1 MTIQPQG
8 SDKVEWARYTTE
20 DIGYFGFDTKDY
32 YGPAELRMLVQ
43 HETDPGVYEPERKAR
58 IKLERAL
65 TPTPRML
72 TEAEKR
78 IDGAHISS
86 GHNQV
91 EQILDNTSM
100 LIDADGIVLPE
111 VTIREKRRYIDYFT
125 FHAFDVKKDV
135 ELELDL
141 GEYPTDVLGYLLD
154 KGYSGYYDPD
164 AATGASGSMSAMSGD
179 FFLDGIP
186 VFWYIHDD
194 TKCLYQGEY
203 EQPWLLDTRDL
214 EGILVFDSP
223 ANTIEI
229 RESVPLY
236 MKLINAHNDMDAI
249 IAMNGGLSTDKLIRY
264 RLVDIHVKN
273 ESDILSN
280 KAKRNLGQRV
290 GILDGFTIQ
299 TAQFYSPVYPEGPV
313 PGDVDYRRTL
323 YWNPNVVTDSLG
335 HAEIEFYNNSY
346 STRFNVNG
354 AGITRSGTP
363 YNLDIDF

>member
-1 MTIQPQG
+1 
-8 SDKVEWARYTTE
+8 
-20 DIGYFGFDTKDY
+20 
-32 YGPAELRMLVQ
+32 
-43 HETDPGVYEPERKAR
+43 
-58 IKLERAL
+58 
-65 TPTPRML
+65 
-72 TEAEKR
+72 
-78 IDGAHISS
+78 
-86 GHNQV
+86 
-91 EQILDNTSM
+91 
-100 LIDADGIVLPE
+100 
-111 VTIREKRRYIDYFT
+111 
-125 FHAFDVKKDV
+125 
-135 ELELDL
+135 
-141 GEYPTDVLGYLLD
+141 
-154 KGYSGYYDPD
+154 
-164 AATGASGSMSAMSGD
+164 
-179 FFLDGIP
+179 
-186 VFWYIHDD
+186 
-194 TKCLYQGEY
+194 
-203 EQPWLLDTRDL
+203 
-214 EGILVFDSP
+214 
-223 ANTIEI
+223 
-229 RESVPLY
+229 
-236 MKLINAHNDMDAI
+236 MDAI